1 MLTIHK
7 LQVANYQCYQ
17 HTLLFNLVCQKSF
30 SILVKSFR
38 QAYGVTQTYVLVSVP
53 TAQKPS
59 MHTNSIIRGHRRLN
73 HHQNEDLILL
83 LLLCHGGKHLL
94 PFVFHCAFASGT
106 LCAPKNPTAFQRVQK
121 TKQNCNHLTTHIIT
135 DRFQKPCL
143 RYVWNG
149 WDR

>member
-1 MLTIHK
+1 MK
-7 LQVANYQCYQ
+7 
-17 HTLLFNLVCQKSF
+17 TLDSVISTHCCSIFTVKSLH

-83 LLLCHGGKHLL
+83 LLLCHGGKTSL
-94 PFVFHCAFASGT
+94 PFVFHWAFASGT
-106 LCAPKNPTAFQRVQK
+106 LCAPKNPLLFEKSNRPNRIATILQY
-121 TKQNCNHLTTHIIT
+121 I
-135 DRFQKPCL
+135 
-143 RYVWNG
+143 
-149 WDR
+149 